1 MKPEHKETAWHT
13 ATLPLLSSPSLRRS
27 DCSHGAGSRSELS
40 SWKWPLSDPSSS
52 SSSIQTCLCMNA
64 VSQANLE
71 NNFMSAHYPWYDQ
84 RATTPLH
91 LRLLQQIKINLEN
104 SPALHPHNA
113 SSSLLTRFFTNP
125 HTHQERQLT
134 TPAFSV
140 AVVSLQPGVVGSW
153 LLEQAGFRYINVFQ
167 HWVIQSYFLLLHQS
181 VCVYWV
187 SPIKYLSNKVTLKY
201 KMPWFDLTD
210 FWEYP
215 QKGQVRSE
223 ASWLFPTIYYC
234 LLLYLTSSSST
245 GLIQT
250 NQTEN
255 DNVFCLY

>member
-1 MKPEHKETAWHT
+1 MGQGVDQNCPLGSGPWV
-13 ATLPLLSSPSLRRS
+13 TLPLLPAPFKLACAWMLSL
-27 DCSHGAGSRSELS
+27 
-40 SWKWPLSDPSSS
+40 K
-52 SSSIQTCLCMNA
+52 QTWRTTLCLHTI
-64 VSQANLE
+64 L
-71 NNFMSAHYPWYDQ
+71 WYDQ

-91 LRLLQQIKINLEN
+91 LGLLQRIKINLEN

-201 KMPWFDLTD
+201 KMPWFDLTG

>member
-1 MKPEHKETAWHT
+1 MGQGVDQNCPLGSGPWV
-13 ATLPLLSSPSLRRS
+13 TLPLLPAPFKLACAWMLSL
-27 DCSHGAGSRSELS
+27 
-40 SWKWPLSDPSSS
+40 K
-52 SSSIQTCLCMNA
+52 QTWRTTLCLHTI
-64 VSQANLE
+64 L
-71 NNFMSAHYPWYDQ
+71 WYDQ

-113 SSSLLTRFFTNP
+113 SSSLLTRFFSNP
-125 HTHQERQLT
+125 HAHQERQLT

-187 SPIKYLSNKVTLKY
+187 SLISISAIRSHWNIKCH
-201 KMPWFDLTD
+201 DLTSQT
-210 FWEYP
+210 FESTLR
-215 QKGQVRSE
+215 KVRSGQRQVDCFQP
-223 ASWLFPTIYYC
+223 SITVCCSI
-234 LLLYLTSSSST
+234 
-245 GLIQT
+245 
-250 NQTEN
+250 
-255 DNVFCLY
+255 